1 MKKIAMVLGH
11 DLLIPNE
18 DTRVYREAVALINAG
33 YEVTVFC
40 WSRRLEKYDTKWEV
54 EKDGIKVV
62 RIFED
67 LDGVFFKVKSF
78 RKALK
83 KLEEK
88 VNEYEP
94 DLIHAHDLEV
104 LDVAVNIKYK
114 SGTKLFLIRTR
125 IGQ

>member
-18 DTRVYREAVALINAG
+18 DTRVYREAIALINAG

-62 RIFED
+62 RVFED
-67 LDGVFFKVKSF
+67 LDGGFFFKGE
-78 RKALK
+78 
-83 KLEEK
+83 KL
-88 VNEYEP
+88 
-94 DLIHAHDLEV
+94 
-104 LDVAVNIKYK
+104 
-114 SGTKLFLIRTR
+114 
-125 IGQ
+125 